1 LCVHYLTIIYLFPVQ
16 SFSKRVATDDTL

>member
-1 LCVHYLTIIYLFPVQ
+1 LTIIYLFPVQ